1 MNNSL
6 PLYKRSMEIT
16 ERKGL
21 GHPDTICDSIMDYE
35 SVKYSQM
42 ALKVFGFIPHHNL
55 DKALLC
61 AGRSKP
67 KFGGGKISKPM
78 EIYMGDRATTN
89 FEDKYI
95 DLEKFMWVTGKEWI
109 TNNLRYVEPAD
120 VKLVSKVQ
128 PGSQDLQDI
137 FNRKSGKYLGANDTS
152 ATVGYYPFTP
162 QERFV
167 KDLESMLNSDTF
179 HRLNPWA
186 GEDVKIMAVR
196 NGKKLDLTVSMAF
209 VDRFIESESDYF
221 TKKEL
226 VRLDIDS
233 IFQLNPISGTGI
245 ELKNIHL
252 NALDA
257 KGKGEVGLFLTVSG
271 TSGEAGDSGQ
281 VGRGN
286 DPGGVIPLCRPM
298 ASEAAP
304 GKNPVSHVGKIYS
317 ALSFKIAKDIHE
329 KLGYEEVYC
338 WLVSRIGQT
347 IDNPTAISIQVTS
360 PTAIDLDGVNDV
372 VEDNF
377 DKLDKLCDDL
387 ANGRIKLS

>member
-6 PLYKRSMEIT
+6 PLHKRSMEIT

-61 AGRSKP
+61 AGRSRP
-67 KFGGGKISKPM
+67 KFGGGKIIKPM
-78 EIYMGDRATTN
+78 EIYMGDRATQSVG
-89 FEDKYI
+89 EQYV
-95 DLEKFMWVTGKEWI
+95 DLEKFMWVTGKEWV

-120 VKLVSKVQ
+120 VKIISKVQ

-137 FNRKSGKYLGANDTS
+137 FNRKTGKYLGANDTS

-167 KDLESMLNSDTF
+167 KDLEARLNSDTY
-179 HRLNPWA
+179 HRLHPES
-186 GEDVKIMAVR
+186 GEDIKIMAIR
-196 NGKKLDLTVSMAF
+196 SGNKLDLTVSMAF
-209 VDRFIESESDYF
+209 VDRFIDSEQIYF
-221 TKKEL
+221 RRKEEIKN
-226 VRLDIDS
+226 DIAKV
-233 IFQLNPISGTGI
+233 FQLNDISDKI
-245 ELKNIHL
+245 ELKDIHL
-252 NALDA
+252 NALDMG
-257 KGKGEVGLFLTVSG
+257 GKGEAGLFLTVSG

-281 VGRGN
+281 AGRGN

-317 ALSFKIAKDIHE
+317 ALSFKIAREIHE

-360 PTAIDLDGVNDV
+360 EEVNGDDINNV